1 MGQIS
6 RQNKRV
12 SPPVMRVYNVASL
25 RQVLLSLVWPTRPK
39 HVPSGPWLQSN
50 ATAITYT
57 PIREVARV
65 AGEPAREGKKGN
77 KLTTTVVS
85 VPSG

>member
-12 SPPVMRVYNVASL
+12 SPPVMRVYNAATGSL
-25 RQVLLSLVWPTRPK
+25 ISCVWPTCPK

-57 PIREVARV
+57 PIRELARV
-65 AGEPAREGKKGN
+65 AGEPARGEKKKRV
-77 KLTTTVVS
+77 KLTNYN
-85 VPSG
+85 SGKRTK

>member
-12 SPPVMRVYNVASL
+12 SPPVMRVYNAATG
-25 RQVLLSLVWPTRPK
+25 SLVWPTCPK

-57 PIREVARV
+57 LIREVARV
-65 AGEPAREGKKGN
+65 AGEPAREKGKEKKKKGTN
-77 KLTTTVVS
+77 
-85 VPSG
+85 